1 MYVGSLQNS
10 RFFFSKSVK
19 KSVKRA
25 VRVLRARSARAS
37 HARRVPV
44 GLVRRDSPQV
54 SLSLSGLG
62 LCFQLRSRPFV
73 WLLAHCVLEYA
84 KIRTVLQSS
93 MWVVFLI
100 FVPWY
105 TPRFCGLLQFPGVTR
120 TKSFQQLTIFLC
132 HKYPQVSLL
141 VDWSRYACLA
151 LVARSG
157 LSERLKTK
165 RWTRE
170 LCNDLTKH
178 KFQLLS
184 TTLKYA
190 LT

>member
-1 MYVGSLQNS
+1 MYVGRLQNS
-10 RFFFSKSVK
+10 RFFFLFSKSVK

-25 VRVLRARSARAS
+25 VRGFRARSARAS
-37 HARRVPV
+37 HARRACETRLSP
-44 GLVRRDSPQV
+44 GLA
-54 SLSLSGLG
+54 

-73 WLLAHCVLEYA
+73 WLLARCVLEYA

-141 VDWSRYACLA
+141 VDWSRYVCLA

>member
-1 MYVGSLQNS
+1 MCMWVGCKTVV
-10 RFFFSKSVK
+10 FFSKSVK

-37 HARRVPV
+37 HARRACETRLSP
-44 GLVRRDSPQV
+44 GLA
-54 SLSLSGLG
+54 LA

-73 WLLAHCVLEYA
+73 WLLARCVLEYA

-141 VDWSRYACLA
+141 VDWIRYACLA

-157 LSERLKTK
+157 LSERLKAKT
-165 RWTRE
+165 WTRE

>member
-1 MYVGSLQNS
+1 MCMWVDCKTVV
-10 RFFFSKSVK
+10 FFSKSVK

-25 VRVLRARSARAS
+25 ARVLRARAS
-37 HARRVPV
+37 HVRRV
-44 GLVRRDSPQV
+44 VRRDSPQV
-54 SLSLSGLG
+54 SLSLSGLA

-73 WLLAHCVLEYA
+73 WLLARCVLEYA

-141 VDWSRYACLA
+141 VDWIRYACLA

-157 LSERLKTK
+157 LSERLKAKT
-165 RWTRE
+165 WTRE

>member
-1 MYVGSLQNS
+1 MPQESY
-10 RFFFSKSVK
+10 
-19 KSVKRA
+19 
-25 VRVLRARSARAS
+25 AREAREPHTS
-37 HARRVPV
+37 V

-54 SLSLSGLG
+54 SLSLSGLA

-73 WLLAHCVLEYA
+73 WLLARCVLEYA

-132 HKYPQVSLL
+132 HKYPQVSLF

-151 LVARSG
+151 LVARG
-157 LSERLKTK
+157 GPSERLRTK
-165 RWTRE
+165 RRIRE
-170 LCNDLTKH
+170 LCNDRTKTRVSIAIH
-178 KFQLLS
+178 WP
-184 TTLKYA
+184 
-190 LT
+190 